1 MCLQLRAMLNIGR
14 SIKSGKD
21 LNKGQEKKDFE
32 FIHIANQ
39 VMINGFSILNHRR
52 KKLTGWLST

>member
-1 MCLQLRAMLNIGR
+1 MCLQLRATLNIG

-39 VMINGFSILNHRR
+39 VMIDKFSILNHRR